1 MAGSTPQGEPA
12 DQTQP
17 AFSLLHAAGDVA
29 ATLRDDVERG
39 IEDLMAY
46 LASPR
51 GKELRSKLAMGVI
64 TVAPLIARSPAVRR
78 NPVMRVLGV
87 AGAATV
93 LIKVAEAIRDWD
105 PQPDR
110 G

>member
-1 MAGSTPQGEPA
+1 VANDLTPRRPA

-17 AFSLLHAAGDVA
+17 ASSFLHSIADVA
-29 ATLRDDVERG
+29 ATVRDDVQRG
-39 IEDLMAY
+39 VNDVLTY

-78 NPVMRVLGV
+78 NPVLRLLGV
-87 AGAATV
+87 AGAAAV
-93 LIKVAEAIRDWD
+93 VVKVAEAVRDWD
-105 PQPDR
+105 PQPQD
-110 G
+110 